1 MKKVI
6 CFFLLPVAMALSMV
20 SAKVDKPGVN
30 WISLD
35 ELASV
40 YSNNPKP
47 ILFDVYTDWCG
58 WCKEMDRITYHHKKL
73 VPYLNENYYAVK
85 FDAESK
91 EVLRFNGKDYAYDE
105 NMRMNTL
112 AIYMLNG
119 RMEFPTTVFLPDM
132 YATPAALP
140 GFMKA
145 KEMEAPLRFFAE
157 GNFRT
162 QTFVEFNKTFKGNW

>member
-1 MKKVI
+1 
-6 CFFLLPVAMALSMV
+6 
-20 SAKVDKPGVN
+20 
-30 WISLD
+30 
-35 ELASV
+35 
-40 YSNNPKP
+40 
-47 ILFDVYTDWCG
+47 
-58 WCKEMDRITYHHKKL
+58 
-73 VPYLNENYYAVK
+73 
-85 FDAESK
+85 
-91 EVLRFNGKDYAYDE
+91 
-105 NMRMNTL
+105 
-112 AIYMLNG
+112 MLNG